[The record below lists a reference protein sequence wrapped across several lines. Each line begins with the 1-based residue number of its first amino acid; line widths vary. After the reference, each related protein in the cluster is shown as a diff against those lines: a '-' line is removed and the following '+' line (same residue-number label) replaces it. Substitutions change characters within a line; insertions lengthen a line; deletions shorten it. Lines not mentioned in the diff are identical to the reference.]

1 MIRFLTAGE
10 SHGPGLTAIIEG
22 IPAGLMLD
30 INAITVDLRR
40 RQMGYG
46 RGARMRIEQD
56 TALVTAGLWEGET
69 IGSPISIFVQN
80 RDWKNWKDQER
91 DKKLVPRPGHADL
104 PAVLKYDFDDIQ
116 KAIERSSARE
126 TAARVAAGAVA
137 RQYLA
142 AFGIAVYSHT
152 KRIGTAIN
160 DQPIKFNAAKFR
172 EVEKSP
178 VRCAD
183 KAAERE
189 MIRAIDAAVE
199 KADTLGGISEIIV
212 AGAPVGLGSYAQWDR
227 RLDTRLAA
235 AIMSVQSVKAVE
247 LGEGVAAA
255 GHFGSQVHDPI
266 KYSVKRGYFQA
277 SNNSGGIAGGIS
289 TGEEIIARA
298 FFKPI
303 STLGKPLKSTNLQ
316 SKRSVDAPYV
326 RSDIC
331 VVPAG
336 GVVCEAMVALAIAD
350 LVSEKFGG
358 DSLREALANHRAYL
372 KHVRKR

>member
-10 SHGPGLTAIIEG
+10 SHGPGLSAIIEG
-22 IPAGLMLD
+22 IPAGLSLD

-69 IGSPISIFVQN
+69 IGSPICIFIQN
-80 RDWKNWKDQER
+80 RDWKNWKDQKR

-142 AFGIAVYSHT
+142 AFGISVYSHT
-152 KRIGTAIN
+152 RRIGTATN
-160 DQPIKFNAAKFR
+160 DKPVKFSTAKFR

-183 KAAERE
+183 KAAERA
-189 MIRAIDAAVE
+189 MISAIDAAVE
-199 KADTLGGISEIIV
+199 KADTLGGVSEIVVI
-212 AGAPVGLGSYAQWDR
+212 GAPVGLGSYAQWDR

-247 LGEGVAAA
+247 LGEGVKSAELP
-255 GHFGSQVHDPI
+255 GSQVHDPI
-266 KYSVKRGYFQA
+266 NYSARRGYYQS

-289 TGEEIIARA
+289 TGEELIIRA

-316 SKRSVDAPYV
+316 SKHSVDAPYV

-336 GVVCEAMVALAIAD
+336 GVVCEAMVALALAD